1 MASDTPIYIELA
13 VTVSP
18 LEPFRDLF
26 IAQLGAVGFESF
38 SETEEGFAAY
48 ILKEDYSASAAMEQM
63 QWDGVTVSVK
73 EQEIEQ
79 VNWNAEWERNFNPI
93 EVDGRVYIR
102 APFHAERAGFE
113 YAMLIEPKMS
123 FGTGHH
129 QTTHMMIQ
137 WLLETPSNHA
147 DVLDMGCGTGILGIL
162 AGMRGAK
169 SVHGIDVDT
178 WCIENTL
185 ENAQRNGV
193 VMTADLGGSEVLSGT
208 YDLILANIN
217 LNVLLADIAHYE
229 KALRK
234 GGSIFFSGF
243 YEDNVPTLRA
253 AAEALGLSFEGVKAR
268 EQWRSIKMVK

>member
-113 YAMLIEPKMS
+113 YAMLIEPKC
-123 FGTGHH
+123 HLV
-129 QTTHMMIQ
+129 QATT
-137 WLLETPSNHA
+137 
-147 DVLDMGCGTGILGIL
+147 
-162 AGMRGAK
+162 K
-169 SVHGIDVDT
+169 
-178 WCIENTL
+178 
-185 ENAQRNGV
+185 
-193 VMTADLGGSEVLSGT
+193 
-208 YDLILANIN
+208 
-217 LNVLLADIAHYE
+217 
-229 KALRK
+229 LR
-234 GGSIFFSGF
+234 
-243 YEDNVPTLRA
+243 T
-253 AAEALGLSFEGVKAR
+253 
-268 EQWRSIKMVK
+268 